1 MINQLDFFI
10 QNHIKQKSS
19 HFSKKNSGFTL
30 IELLVAMILAV
41 LVITPLLGFMIN
53 ILDTDRK
60 EQAKVSSEQEIQ
72 TALDYIAQDLKQA
85 IYIYDAKGIAGY
97 TIKREVDGRE
107 VNGRQVE
114 GIKDKLPY
122 YGDKDKVPVLVFWKR
137 AFEKQAI
144 DVIADGTSQ
153 GQNDTFVYSLVVYYL
168 IKGSSD
174 NDTWSNQFRIA
185 RFELKDGVRN
195 LENPFD
201 SDGDINYISGKEPDD
216 GFTLFELSDPAV
228 TGTLE
233 DKMNSWNQGEAENI
247 TDSTYGSNKAAVLVD
262 YIDSSQDNSLTSV
275 DCETVFDLS
284 QYTSTKQADK
294 RKSLK
299 VPAFE
304 DTYKYSNSNDLE
316 VFSNSSFYACVD
328 VDTVSAKIFIR
339 GNAFARIN
347 PRNNNYAESRQS
359 YFPSAS
365 VLIKGRGLIGGD

>member
-1 MINQLDFFI
+1 MTNKLQLIINNYFKTKRYHLA
-10 QNHIKQKSS
+10 
-19 HFSKKNSGFTL
+19 KKNSGFTL

-72 TALDYIAQDLKQA
+72 TALDYIAQDLQQA
-85 IYIYDAKGIAGY
+85 IYIYDARGIAGY
-97 TIKREVDGRE
+97 TDSVSGITVD
-107 VNGRQVE
+107 

-122 YGDKDKVPVLVFWKR
+122 SDDTDKVPVLVFWKR

-144 DVIADGTSQ
+144 DVTVDGTSQ

-174 NDTWSNQFRIA
+174 NDTWSDQFRIA
-185 RFELKDGVRN
+185 RFELKDGIRN
-195 LENPFD
+195 LDDPFD
-201 SDGDINYISGKEPDD
+201 SDGDINYISEPDD
-216 GFTLFELSDPAV
+216 GFTLFELNNPAI

-233 DKMNSWNQGEAENI
+233 DKMNSWRKDETI
-247 TDSTYGSNKAAVLVD
+247 TNSTYGSNNAAVLVD
-262 YIDSSQDNSLTSV
+262 YIDSSQDDSFTG
-275 DCETVFDLS
+275 DCATVFDLS
-284 QYTSTKQADK
+284 RYTSTKEADK

-304 DTYKYSNSNDLE
+304 DTYQYSNSSELE
-316 VFSNSSFYACVD
+316 VFSNNSFYACVD
-328 VDTVSAKIFIR
+328 VDTVSAKIFLR
-339 GNAFARIN
+339 GNALARID

-365 VLIKGRGLIGGD
+365 VLVKGRGLIGTD

>member
-10 QNHIKQKSS
+10 KNHLKQKSS
-19 HFSKKNSGFTL
+19 HLTNKNSGFTL

-41 LVITPLLGFMIN
+41 LVITPLLGFMVN
-53 ILDTDRK
+53 ILDTDRR

-85 IYIYDAKGIAGY
+85 IYIYDARGIAGY
-97 TIKREVDGRE
+97 TAE
-107 VNGRQVE
+107 VNGREVE

-122 YGDKDKVPVLVFWKR
+122 YGDNDKVPVLVFWKR

-174 NDTWSNQFRIA
+174 NNTWSNQFRIA

-195 LENPFD
+195 LENPFS
-201 SDGDINYISGKEPDD
+201 SDGDINYISGREPDD
-216 GFTLFELSDPAV
+216 GFTLFELSDPEV

-233 DKMNSWNQGEAENI
+233 DKMNSWKQGEAGNI
-247 TDSTYGSNKAAVLVD
+247 TDSTYGSNQAAVLVD

-275 DCETVFDLS
+275 NCETVFDLS
-284 QYTSTKQADK
+284 RYTDTKQTDK

-304 DTYKYSNSNDLE
+304 DTYQYSNNNDLE

-339 GNAFARIN
+339 GNALARIDQ
-347 PRNNNYAESRQS
+347 RNNNYAESRQS

-365 VLIKGRGLIGGD
+365 VLVKGRGLIGGD

>member
-1 MINQLDFFI
+1 MTNKLELIINNYFKTKRCYLA
-10 QNHIKQKSS
+10 N
-19 HFSKKNSGFTL
+19 KNSGFTL

-60 EQAKVSSEQEIQ
+60 EQAKVNSEQEIQ
-72 TALDYIAQDLKQA
+72 TALDYIAQDLQQA
-85 IYIYDAKGIAGY
+85 IYIYDARGIAGY
-97 TIKREVDGRE
+97 TDSVSGIT
-107 VNGRQVE
+107 VE

-122 YGDKDKVPVLVFWKR
+122 KGDTDKVPVLVFWKR

-144 DVIADGTSQ
+144 DVTVDDASEGK
-153 GQNDTFVYSLVVYYL
+153 NDTFVYSLIVYYL

-185 RFELKDGVRN
+185 RFELKGGIRD
-195 LENPFD
+195 LDEPFE
-201 SDGDINYISGKEPDD
+201 SDGSIKYISGKEPDP
-216 GFTLFELSDPAV
+216 GFTLFDLNNPAI

-233 DKMNSWNQGEAENI
+233 DKMNSWKKGETI
-247 TDSTYGSNKAAVLVD
+247 TDSTYGSNNAAVLVD
-262 YIDSSQDNSLTSV
+262 YIDSSQDSSFTGVN
-275 DCETVFDLS
+275 CETVFDLS
-284 QYTSTKQADK
+284 RYTNTKQADK
-294 RKSLK
+294 RKSFK

-304 DTYKYSNSNDLE
+304 DTYQYSNNNDLE

-339 GNAFARIN
+339 GNALARIEQK
-347 PRNNNYAESRQS
+347 NNDYAESRQS

-365 VLIKGRGLIGGD
+365 VLVKGRGLIGAD